1 MAVLIFAN
9 GEESDVEWIRPY
21 LGQASAVIAAD
32 GGTRYLYRLGHIPD
46 VVIGDMDS
54 LSLEQSRWLANGRT
68 NMVHYPAEKDETDL
82 ELALQ
87 YATRHFDEEILV
99 FAGLGGRIDQ
109 TLANIWLLAHPDWH
123 GRTVK
128 LVTKGQHL
136 WLVTD
141 KTAIHGQAGD
151 TVSLLPL
158 DGDVYIT
165 QATGLKW
172 PLHNE
177 MLLFGLSRGISNV
190 MTAPQAEIVV
200 GNGRLLVVHMTID
213 D

>member
-9 GEESDVEWIRPY
+9 GAERDVEWIRPY
-21 LGQASAVIAAD
+21 LAQASAVIAAD
-32 GGTRYLYRLGHIPD
+32 GGTRYLYQLGQMPD
-46 VVIGDMDS
+46 LVIGDMDS
-54 LSLEQSRWLANGRT
+54 LPPELSRWLANGRAK
-68 NMVHYPAEKDETDL
+68 MVRYPAEKDETDL

-87 YATRHFDEEILV
+87 YAVRHYDEEIWV

-109 TLANIWLLAHPDWH
+109 TLANVWLLAHPDWH

-128 LVTKGQHL
+128 LVTKEQHL

-141 KTAIHGQAGD
+141 KTIINGQVGD

>member
-9 GEESDVEWIRPY
+9 GIEEDVEWIRPY
-21 LGQASAVIAAD
+21 LVQARAVIAAD
-32 GGTRYLYRLGHIPD
+32 GGTRYLHQLGRMPD

-54 LSLEQSRWLANGRT
+54 LSPAQSRWLANGRT
-68 NMVHYPAEKDETDL
+68 KLVRYPAEKDETDL

-87 YATRHFDEEILV
+87 YAARHYDGEIWI

-109 TLANIWLLAHPDWH
+109 TLANIWLLAHPHWH

-128 LVTKGQHL
+128 LVTKGQRL

-141 KTAIHGQAGD
+141 NAVIDGQVGD

-158 DGDVYIT
+158 DGDVYIKE
-165 QATGLKW
+165 ATGLKW
-172 PLHNE
+172 SLHNE
-177 MLLFGLSRGISNV
+177 TLLFGLSRGISNV
-190 MTAPQAEIVV
+190 MTAPQVEIVV